1 MATELSNACCN
12 SEIDRFKGVYKK
24 YKRRD
29 VPLNVQNVIDLHG
42 TSYSDD
48 VISYTLHE
56 PSEKFPGLKPVKDW
70 KAYQLKNCEGFIV
83 INNPFEPKYQRYWVE
98 RCLLDFPMKPN
109 RTNLDAHMERPSQ
122 VWHSCVET
130 DRPNLRKDSLLMKLR
145 WATLGYQYEWN
156 TKEYFADRV
165 QSFPDDLSHLC
176 TYIAKTLG
184 YSNYSSEA
192 GIVNYYR
199 MESTLMGH
207 TDVSELDK
215 AAPLISF
222 SFGQSCIFL
231 IGGPTKET
239 EPIPVFLNSGDI
251 CLMTGNAR
259 LSYHAVPRI
268 LPGNREHLHACFHG
282 DGGIDVT
289 DDQNVA
295 IHDIDTEHDLDETEN
310 DPYSDSVHEK
320 PPVINVIDSMKIN
333 QEENTILTPTQS
345 GNRCS
350 VTELGDL
357 MKTVIDGTD
366 WTPFQDYLNVSRVN
380 LNVRQVLK
388 PGLELGSCPDVIKPC
403 DRSVEK
409 T

>member
-130 DRPNLRKDSLLMKLR
+130 D
-145 WATLGYQYEWN
+145 
-156 TKEYFADRV
+156 
-165 QSFPDDLSHLC
+165 SHLC

-207 TDVSELDK
+207 TD
-215 AAPLISF
+215 
-222 SFGQSCIFL
+222 
-231 IGGPTKET
+231 ET